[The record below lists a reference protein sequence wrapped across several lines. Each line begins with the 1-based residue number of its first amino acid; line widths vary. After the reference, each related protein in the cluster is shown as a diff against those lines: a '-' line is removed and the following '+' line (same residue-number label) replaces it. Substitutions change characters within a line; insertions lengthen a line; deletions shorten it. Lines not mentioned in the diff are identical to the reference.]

1 MHARILKT
9 LHFHCVIMEQQ
20 IKCLLE
26 RFEQRILIHIKKE
39 CPEFAE
45 TYDEKILY
53 EPSRSVYLRNNTI
66 KLIFNEIYSSMRDYV
81 AAETHG
87 FSLDKI
93 NTYTNSIETK
103 TYTSCELSVG
113 KGLYLLAQGESNS
126 IDKLRSVIEAS
137 ICDTTL
143 REIISECYRL
153 WKRLINIGRANE
165 IYQLNHIEWL
175 PITFIKDLVYSVR
188 KDPPNSVARNNK
200 L

>member
-1 MHARILKT
+1 
-9 LHFHCVIMEQQ
+9 MEQQ

-26 RFEQRILIHIKKE
+26 RFEQIILTHIKKE

-81 AAETHG
+81 GAETHG

-93 NTYTNSIETK
+93 NTYTDSIEAK

-113 KGLYLLAQGESNS
+113 KGLYILAQGESNS
-126 IDKLRSVIEAS
+126 IDKLRSVIEVIEKFCNGVLKVFFFIRNKNRNRIGTRRKRDWFNS
-137 ICDTTL
+137 GL
-143 REIISECYRL
+143 RRGKVWSLCWPYS
-153 WKRLINIGRANE
+153 N
-165 IYQLNHIEWL
+165 
-175 PITFIKDLVYSVR
+175 LVYIFSDQNHSHYVR
-188 KDPPNSVARNNK
+188 S
-200 L
+200 

>member
-1 MHARILKT
+1 
-9 LHFHCVIMEQQ
+9 MEQQ
-20 IKCLLE
+20 IKYLLE
-26 RFEQRILIHIKKE
+26 RFEQRILTHIKKE

-45 TYDEKILY
+45 IYDEKILY
-53 EPSRSVYLRNNTI
+53 EPRSVYLRNNTI
-66 KLIFNEIYSSMRDYV
+66 KLIFNEIYSSMRDYIG
-81 AAETHG
+81 AETHG

-93 NTYTNSIETK
+93 NTYTDSIEAK

-113 KGLYLLAQGESNS
+113 KGLYILAQGESNS
-126 IDKLRSVIEAS
+126 IDKLRSVVEAS
-137 ICDTTL
+137 ISDTTL

-175 PITFIKDLVYSVR
+175 PITFIKDLAYSVH
-188 KDPPNSVARNNK
+188 KDPPNSVAGNNR